1 MNKLLI
7 ETCESLR
14 GPRHFIVKY
23 QLKIMDGIEADNASS
38 IRASSR
44 SRMPNSLQD
53 QEGVVREKLNVLKRS
68 AGGYVATMSKVC
80 ARIDDLLADFANLVQ
95 VRNSA
100 KNEMFTSDITVNIQV
115 I

>member
-1 MNKLLI
+1 
-7 ETCESLR
+7 
-14 GPRHFIVKY
+14 
-23 QLKIMDGIEADNASS
+23 MDGIEADNASS